1 MANADELKFSQGKGR
16 ALLPFRMCSVTF
28 GLATGAAVLCEL
40 YESTCIKT
48 ILNVCIKGEGR
59 RVFQS
64 PGLSLI

>member
-64 PGLSLI
+64 PGLLLI